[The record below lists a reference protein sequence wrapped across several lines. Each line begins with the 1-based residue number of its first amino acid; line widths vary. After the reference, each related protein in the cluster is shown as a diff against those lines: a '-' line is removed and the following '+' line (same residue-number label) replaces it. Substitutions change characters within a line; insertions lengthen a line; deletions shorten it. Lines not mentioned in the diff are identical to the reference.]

1 MTTFA
6 SYSPISRASRQN
18 FLLALHVR
26 ALRLPRLR
34 DYGASNGFSPPTT
47 YEADATST
55 LRGEKLGAY
64 AYGMSFRL
72 IG

>member
-18 FLLALHVR
+18 FLLALHIR
-26 ALRLPRLR
+26 ALVLPKTK
-34 DYGASNGFSPPTT
+34 DYGASNSFSLSTT

-55 LRGEKLGAY
+55 LRGEKLGAC

-72 IG
+72 ID